1 MMDEQNVAAFD
12 LLTILRRQNAFCIID
27 LPPAPGCWLV
37 TTSTI
42 VLCVGDPYK
51 PSFATI
57 ASWATGRGDKSKICT
72 PIDGCFQI

>member
-37 TTSTI
+37 TTSTTLFDSGI
-42 VLCVGDPYK
+42 PNLK
-51 PSFATI
+51 PHH
-57 ASWATGRGDKSKICT
+57 WHPGG
-72 PIDGCFQI
+72 G

>member
-12 LLTILRRQNAFCIID
+12 LLTILRRQNAFCIRD
-27 LPPAPGCWLV
+27 LPPAQDAIV

-42 VLCVGDPYK
+42 VLCVGDPDK

-72 PIDGCFQI
+72 PIGGCFQI